1 MTSKR
6 MWFCTIVLL
15 QIGISATACAG
26 QRDRSFF
33 SGMWVD
39 SAFYNEM
46 WRTGSLY
53 RSRHLIL
60 NQIVLEFHAD
70 TTDLHAFSDGIW
82 YTDSVLTGDTLLLKG
97 PYTSSA
103 LAIYALDDSTIS
115 CLDCKYDSNIVFR
128 KFSSQTP
135 SLTNYF
141 LDIEL

>member
-1 MTSKR
+1 MAFRQGLCGQSTARFSAE
-6 MWFCTIVLL
+6 CELIVP
-15 QIGISATACAG
+15 
-26 QRDRSFF
+26 
-33 SGMWVD
+33 
-39 SAFYNEM
+39 FYNEM

-135 SLTNYF
+135 SLTTTF
-141 LDIEL
+141 SILS